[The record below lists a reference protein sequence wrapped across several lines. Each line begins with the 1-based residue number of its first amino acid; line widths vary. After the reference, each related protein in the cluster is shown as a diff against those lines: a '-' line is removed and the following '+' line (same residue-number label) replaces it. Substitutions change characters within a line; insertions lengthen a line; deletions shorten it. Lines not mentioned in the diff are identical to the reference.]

1 MKKRIASIALSLAMC
16 LTLLPTAAYAEDV
29 SEGGAFDSQSSTGNG
44 AATVTGSNEAVDT
57 TKNTVVY
64 TGENETTTVVCKVS
78 NSDELKNA
86 LNNNDNSITEID
98 ITADFTYNGSIATGD
113 KKIVVNKGVTLTI
126 GGYTTEI
133 TGTFEN
139 NGMITITSR
148 SKCIWKAQTT
158 GSGKIVADNQKW
170 GEYQTYV
177 DYGCV
182 PDAMLEGSNCR
193 INIVK
198 DVSIQPTVSLPSDMK
213 VGDTIT
219 PTFTNIVNGVDLENA
234 FKFKWENNGN
244 TVYNGAVSPTLT
256 KKGTL
261 KLTVSV
267 KKPYVMRSSSGSYG
281 ISDVSGTVKEVLLD
295 TVFVNAN
302 SGNNNNNIGNTKA
315 APMKTIGKAIDKVND
330 GGTIILLSDY
340 TSTAL
345 SFDKNVTIKSDDGGK
360 YTVQV
365 TREVAVKDDMT
376 VTFDSVNVKDFNF
389 TKYYSSSVGSGNVE
403 FKNCTGSGIQIA
415 DNVISN
421 VTLEDSQLGGR
432 FGAQGILTLKNAT
445 INGSFSTKDFVAKGK
460 NIYVPEDNRSKVSR
474 IDRTATIANAVEIQL
489 SAPDATTPYQERK
502 LIETTADAN
511 NFTVSSPYQL
521 KKQTEYNGTYIYA
534 FIPVTSVTLAPETLS
549 IEEGKTAG
557 LTATI
562 SPANASDQQFS
573 WDVEDTEI
581 ASVYG
586 YTSETKTVTA
596 LKKGQTQITVTV
608 DGQTASCTVTVTPRT
623 ISVESITLNKTQLS
637 LVKGATETLA
647 ATVLPTTAT
656 DKAVTWK
663 SSDTAVA
670 TVKDGI
676 VTAVAAGNATIT
688 AKAGEKTATCVVT
701 VTNPSNSGS
710 SSGGGGGSSTPR
722 YAVTVPDKTENGSL
736 SVTPKNAKRG
746 SNVTITATPD
756 KGCEVD
762 EIVAKDANG
771 NKLTLKDNGDGTYTF
786 TMPASKVT
794 VTAAFAE
801 KKAEPIVPEKLFA
814 DVSAE
819 EYYYEAVKWA
829 SENGVT
835 GGIGENLF
843 GAKLPCTRAQIV
855 TFLWRAA
862 GSPEPKGMSGF
873 VDVSADAYYA
883 KAVAWAV
890 EQGIVSGTS
899 ATTFSPDAV
908 CTRAQSVAFLYRA
921 FGTRTD
927 KAAGFSDVSA
937 DAYYADAVA
946 WAVENGV
953 ASGIGGGLFAPDQD
967 CARGQIVA
975 FLYRAY
981 QNK

>member
-1 MKKRIASIALSLAMC
+1 MKAALA
-16 LTLLPTAAYAEDV
+16 
-29 SEGGAFDSQSSTGNG
+29 
-44 AATVTGSNEAVDT
+44 
-57 TKNTVVY
+57 
-64 TGENETTTVVCKVS
+64 
-78 NSDELKNA
+78 
-86 LNNNDNSITEID
+86 NNDVNIIYITD
-98 ITADFTYNGSIATGD
+98 SFKYTDSIATGE
-113 KKIVVNKGVTLTI
+113 KTLVVNEGVTLETTASQISGTI
-126 GGYTTEI
+126 VNNGTIKI
-133 TGTFEN
+133 TGS
-139 NGMITITSR
+139 GQ
-148 SKCIWKAQTT
+148 CIWTAQTT
-158 GSGKIVADNQKW
+158 GTGKIVADNQKW
-170 GEYQTYV
+170 EEYQTYV

-182 PDAMLEGSNCR
+182 PEENLTNCR

-219 PTFTNIVNGVDLENA
+219 PTVTNLIDGVDISKV
-234 FKFKWENNGN
+234 FTYKWTDGN
-244 TVYNGAVSPTLT
+244 SSQIYDGAAKPTLT
-256 KKGTL
+256 KAGTL
-261 KLTVSV
+261 KLTLAA
-267 KKPYVMRSSSGSYG
+267 KKPYIMRSASGSYG
-281 ISDVSGTVKEVLLD
+281 SIDATGTVQKLTLH
-295 TVFVNAN
+295 TVYVDAFKGSN
-302 SGNNNNNIGNTKA
+302 SNIGNATT
-315 APMKTIGKAIDKVND
+315 APLKTISKAVDEVAD
-330 GGTIILLSDY
+330 GGTIILLSDA
-340 TSTAL
+340 TSSVL
-345 SFDKNVTIKSDDGGK
+345 SFDKNVMITSVEGET
-360 YTVQV
+360 YTVNATYTYIKDNV
-365 TREVAVKDDMT
+365 TA
-376 VTFDSVNVKDFNF
+376 TFESVDAQNLTFYKWDN
-389 TKYYSSSVGSGNVE
+389 TSHGSGNVV
-403 FKNCTGSGIQIA
+403 FKNCTGSGIEIA

-421 VTLEDSQLGGR
+421 VTLENSQLGGR
-432 FGAQGILTLKNAT
+432 FGAQGTLTLKNAT
-445 INGSFSTKDFVAKGK
+445 INGSFSTKDFVAKGE
-460 NIYVPEDNRSKVSR
+460 NIYVPEDNHSKVSR
-474 IDRTATIANAVEIQL
+474 IEGTATIEKAVEIQL

-502 LIETTADAN
+502 LIETTADAS

-562 SPANASDQQFS
+562 SPANATTQQHS
-573 WDVEDTEI
+573 WASENGKI
-581 ASVYG
+581 AKAYG
-586 YTSETKTVTA
+586 ETLNTAKVTA
-596 LKKGQTQITVTV
+596 IGVGKTTITYTI
-608 DGQTASCTVTVTPRT
+608 GGKEASCEVTVTPRT
-623 ISVESITLNKTQLS
+623 ISVESITLNKPQLS
-637 LVKGATETLA
+637 LVKGATETLT

-656 DKAVTWK
+656 DKTVIWE

-688 AKAGEKTATCVVT
+688 AKAGEKTATCAVT

-710 SSGGGGGSSTPR
+710 SSGGGGSSTPR

-736 SVTPKNAKRG
+736 SVSSKNAKKG
-746 SNVTITATPD
+746 SDVTVTATPD
-756 KGCEVD
+756 KGYEVD
-762 EIVAKDANG
+762 DIVAKDAKG

-814 DVSAE
+814 DVSADD
-819 EYYYEAVKWA
+819 YYYEAVKWA

-843 GAKLPCTRAQIV
+843 GANLPCTRAQIV

-890 EQGIVSGTS
+890 EEGIVSGTS

-921 FGTRTD
+921 FGEKVN

>member
-1 MKKRIASIALSLAMC
+1 MLRMY
-16 LTLLPTAAYAEDV
+16 PR
-29 SEGGAFDSQSSTGNG
+29 GGAFDSQSSTGNG
-44 AATVTGSNEAVDT
+44 AA
-57 TKNTVVY
+57 VY
-64 TGENETTTVVCKVS
+64 TSEDTVDDTSADKV
-78 NSDELKNA
+78 NVRTKDELKAA
-86 LNNNDNSITEID
+86 LANNDVNIIYITD
-98 ITADFTYNGSIATGD
+98 SFKYTDSIATGE
-113 KKIVVNKGVTLTI
+113 KTLVVNEGVTLETTASQISGTI
-126 GGYTTEI
+126 VNNGTIKI
-133 TGTFEN
+133 TGS
-139 NGMITITSR
+139 GQ
-148 SKCIWKAQTT
+148 CIWTAQTT
-158 GSGKIVADNQKW
+158 GTGKIVADNQKW

-295 TVFVNAN
+295 TVYVNAN
-302 SGNNNNNIGNTKA
+302 SGNNNNIGNTKA

-389 TKYYSSSVGSGNVE
+389 TKYYSSSVGSGNVV

-415 DNVISN
+415 DNVIKD
-421 VTLEDSQLGGR
+421 VTLENSQLGGR
-432 FGAQGILTLKNAT
+432 FGAQGTLTLKNAT
-445 INGSFSTKDFVAKGK
+445 INGSFSTVNFVAEGK
-460 NIYVPEDNRSKVSR
+460 NTYVTENNRTRTSKISG
-474 IDRTATIANAVEIQL
+474 TANIASPVEIQL

-502 LIETTADAN
+502 LIETTADAS

-562 SPANASDQQFS
+562 SPANATTQQHS
-573 WDVEDTEI
+573 WASENGKI
-581 ASVYG
+581 AKAYG
-586 YTSETKTVTA
+586 ETLNTAKVTA
-596 LKKGQTQITVTV
+596 IGVGKTTITYTI
-608 DGQTASCTVTVTPRT
+608 GGKEASCEVTVTPRT
-623 ISVESITLNKTQLS
+623 ISVESITLNKPQLS
-637 LVKGATETLA
+637 LVKGATETLT

-656 DKAVTWK
+656 DKTVIWE

-688 AKAGEKTATCVVT
+688 AKAGEKTATCAVT

-710 SSGGGGGSSTPR
+710 SSGGGGSSTPR

-736 SVTPKNAKRG
+736 SVTPKNAKKG
-746 SNVTITATPD
+746 SDVTVTATPD
-756 KGCEVD
+756 KGYEVD
-762 EIVAKDANG
+762 DIVAKDAKG

-801 KKAEPIVPEKLFA
+801 KKAEPIAPEKLFA

-843 GAKLPCTRAQIV
+843 GANLPCTRAQIV

-890 EQGIVSGTS
+890 EEGIVSGTS

-921 FGTRTD
+921 FGEKVN

-946 WAVENGV
+946 WAVKNGV

>member
-1 MKKRIASIALSLAMC
+1 MYPR
-16 LTLLPTAAYAEDV
+16 
-29 SEGGAFDSQSSTGNG
+29 GGAFDSQPSTVGG
-44 AATVTGSNEAVDT
+44 AATVAGSNEAVDT

-64 TGENETTTVVCKVS
+64 TGENETTTVKREVRDG
-78 NSDELKNA
+78 NELDNA
-86 LNNNDNSITEID
+86 LQDNSITEID
-98 ITADFTYNGSIATGD
+98 IIADFTYNGSIATGD
-113 KKIVVNKGVTLTI
+113 KKIVVNEGVTLTI
-126 GGYTTEI
+126 GGSKTKI
-133 TGTFEN
+133 TGKFEN
-139 NGMITITSR
+139 NGTITITS
-148 SKCIWKAQTT
+148 SYECIWTAQTT
-158 GSGKIVADNQKW
+158 GTGKIVADNQKW

-182 PDAMLEGSNCR
+182 PEENLTNCR

-219 PTFTNIVNGVDLENA
+219 PTVTNLIEGVEISKV
-234 FKFKWENNGN
+234 FRYKWKDGN
-244 TVYNGAVSPTLT
+244 SSQIYDGAAQPTLT
-256 KKGTL
+256 KAGTL
-261 KLTVSV
+261 KLTLAA
-267 KKPYVMRSSSGSYG
+267 KKPYIMRSASGSYG
-281 ISDVSGTVKEVLLD
+281 SIDATGTVQKLTLDKVYVD
-295 TVFVNAN
+295 TVNGSN
-302 SGNNNNNIGNTKA
+302 SNIGNATI
-315 APMKTIGKAIDKVND
+315 APLKTISKAVDEVED
-330 GGTIILLSDY
+330 GGTIILLSDA
-340 TSTAL
+340 TSSVL
-345 SFDKNVTIKSDDGGK
+345 SFDKNVTITSVEGET
-360 YTVQV
+360 YTVNATYTYIKDNV
-365 TREVAVKDDMT
+365 TA
-376 VTFDSVNVKDFNF
+376 TFESVDAQNLTFYKWDN
-389 TKYYSSSVGSGNVE
+389 TSHGSGNVV
-403 FKNCTGSGIQIA
+403 FKNCTGSGIEIA

-421 VTLEDSQLGGR
+421 VTLENSQLGGR
-432 FGAQGILTLKNAT
+432 FGAQGTLTLKNAT
-445 INGSFSTKDFVAKGK
+445 INGSFSTVNFVAEGK
-460 NIYVPEDNRSKVSR
+460 NTYVTENNRTRTSKISG
-474 IDRTATIANAVEIQL
+474 TANIASPVEIQL

-502 LIETTADAN
+502 LIETTADAS

-549 IEEGKTAG
+549 IEEGKTAE

-573 WDVEDTEI
+573 WDVKDTEI

-596 LKKGQTQITVTV
+596 LKEGQTQITVTV

-623 ISVESITLNKTQLS
+623 ISVESITLNKPQLS
-637 LVKGATETLA
+637 LVKGATETLT

-656 DKAVTWK
+656 DKAVTWE

-670 TVKDGI
+670 TVENGV

-688 AKAGEKTATCVVT
+688 AKAGEKTATCAVT

-710 SSGGGGGSSTPR
+710 SSGGGGSSTPR

-736 SVTPKNAKRG
+736 SVSSKNAKRG
-746 SNVTITATPD
+746 SDVTITATPD
-756 KGCEVD
+756 KGYEVD
-762 EIVAKDANG
+762 DIVAKDAKG

-843 GAKLPCTRAQIV
+843 GANLPCTRAQIV

>member
-29 SEGGAFDSQSSTGNG
+29 SEGGAFDSQPSTVGG
-44 AATVTGSNEAVDT
+44 AATVAGSNEAVDT

-64 TGENETTTVVCKVS
+64 TGENETTTVKREVRDG
-78 NSDELKNA
+78 NELDNA
-86 LNNNDNSITEID
+86 LQDNSITEID
-98 ITADFTYNGSIATGD
+98 IIADFTYNGSIATGD
-113 KKIVVNKGVTLTI
+113 KKIVVNEGVTLTI
-126 GGYTTEI
+126 GGSKTKI
-133 TGTFEN
+133 TGKFEN
-139 NGMITITSR
+139 NGTITITS
-148 SKCIWKAQTT
+148 SYECIWTAQTT
-158 GSGKIVADNQKW
+158 GTGKIVADNQKW

-182 PDAMLEGSNCR
+182 PEENLENCQ

-198 DVSIQPTVSLPSDMK
+198 DINEKPTVSLPETMT

-219 PTFTNIVNGVDLENA
+219 PTVTNLIDGVDISKV
-234 FKFKWENNGN
+234 FTYKWTDGN
-244 TVYNGAVSPTLT
+244 SSQIYDGAAKPTLT
-256 KKGTL
+256 KAGTL
-261 KLTVSV
+261 KLTLAA
-267 KKPYVMRSSSGSYG
+267 KKPYIMRSASGSYDS
-281 ISDVSGTVKEVLLD
+281 IDATGTVQKLTLH
-295 TVFVNAN
+295 TVYVDAFKGSN
-302 SGNNNNNIGNTKA
+302 SNIGNATT
-315 APMKTIGKAIDKVND
+315 APLKTISKAVDEVAD
-330 GGTIILLSDY
+330 GGTIILLSDA
-340 TSTAL
+340 TSSVL
-345 SFDKNVTIKSDDGGK
+345 SFDKNVTITSVKGET
-360 YTVQV
+360 YTVNATYTYIKDNV
-365 TREVAVKDDMT
+365 TA
-376 VTFDSVNVKDFNF
+376 TFESVDAQNLTFYKWDN
-389 TKYYSSSVGSGNVE
+389 TSHGSGNVV
-403 FKNCTGSGIQIA
+403 FKNCTGSGIEIA

-421 VTLEDSQLGGR
+421 VTLENSQLGGR
-432 FGAQGILTLKNAT
+432 FGAQGTLTLKNAT
-445 INGSFSTKDFVAKGK
+445 INGSFSTKDFVAKGE

-474 IDRTATIANAVEIQL
+474 IEGTATIEKAVEIQL

-502 LIETTADAN
+502 LIETTADAS

-562 SPANASDQQFS
+562 SPANATTQQHS
-573 WDVEDTEI
+573 WASENGKI
-581 ASVYG
+581 AKAYG
-586 YTSETKTVTA
+586 ETLNTAKVTA
-596 LKKGQTQITVTV
+596 IGVGKTTITYTI
-608 DGQTASCTVTVTPRT
+608 GGKEASCEVTVTPRT
-623 ISVESITLNKTQLS
+623 ISVESITLNKPQLS
-637 LVKGATETLA
+637 LVKGATETLT

-656 DKAVTWK
+656 DKTVIWE
-663 SSDTAVA
+663 SGDTAVA

-688 AKAGEKTATCVVT
+688 AKAGEKTATCAVT

-710 SSGGGGGSSTPR
+710 SSGGGGSSTPR

-736 SVTPKNAKRG
+736 SVSSKNAKKG
-746 SNVTITATPD
+746 SDVTVTATPD
-756 KGCEVD
+756 KGYEVD
-762 EIVAKDANG
+762 DIVAKDAKG

-814 DVSAE
+814 DVSADD
-819 EYYYEAVKWA
+819 YYYEAVKWA

-843 GAKLPCTRAQIV
+843 GANLPCTRAQIV

-890 EQGIVSGTS
+890 EEGIVSGTS
-899 ATTFSPDAV
+899 ATTFNPDAV

-921 FGTRTD
+921 FGEKVN

>member
-1 MKKRIASIALSLAMC
+1 MYPR
-16 LTLLPTAAYAEDV
+16 
-29 SEGGAFDSQSSTGNG
+29 GGAFDSQPSTVGG
-44 AATVTGSNEAVDT
+44 AATVAGSNEAVDT

-64 TGENETTTVVCKVS
+64 TGENETTTVVRKVS
-78 NSDELKNA
+78 DSDELKNA
-86 LNNNDNSITEID
+86 LNDNDNSITEID
-98 ITADFTYNGSIATGD
+98 ITADFTYNDSIATGD
-113 KKIVVNKGVTLTI
+113 KKIVVNEGVTLTI
-126 GGYTTEI
+126 SGSITEI
-133 TGTFEN
+133 TGTIVN
-139 NGMITITSR
+139 NGTIKITGR
-148 SKCIWKAQTT
+148 GQFIWKAKTE
-158 GSGKIVADNQKW
+158 GSGQIKAENKIWTDY
-170 GEYQTYV
+170 ETYV

-198 DVSIQPTVSLPSDMK
+198 TVSIQPTVTLPETMT

-219 PTFTNIVNGVDLENA
+219 PTVTNLIDGVDISKV
-234 FKFKWENNGN
+234 FQYKWKDGNGSQI
-244 TVYNGAVSPTLT
+244 YNGAAKPTLT
-256 KKGTL
+256 EAGTL
-261 KLTVSV
+261 KLNLAA
-267 KKPYVMRSSSGSYG
+267 KKPYIMLSATGSYG
-281 ISDVSGTVKEVLLD
+281 SIDAEGTVQKLTLH
-295 TVFVNAN
+295 TVYVDMVNGSN
-302 SGNNNNNIGNTKA
+302 SNIGNTKT
-315 APMKTIGKAIDKVND
+315 APLKTISKAVGEVEN
-330 GGTIILLSDY
+330 GGTIILLSDA
-340 TSTAL
+340 TSSVL
-345 SFDKNVTIKSDDGGK
+345 SFDKNVTIKSAEGQK
-360 YTVQV
+360 YKVQATNTYIKDNV
-365 TREVAVKDDMT
+365 TA
-376 VTFDSVNVKDFNF
+376 TFESVDAQNLIFWKWDN
-389 TKYYSSSVGSGNVE
+389 GSGNVE
-403 FKNCTGSGIQIA
+403 FKNCIGSGIEIA
-415 DNVISN
+415 DNVIKD

-432 FGAQGILTLKNAT
+432 FGAQGTLTLKDAT
-445 INGSFSTKDFVAKGK
+445 INGSFSTVNFVAKGK

-474 IDRTATIANAVEIQL
+474 IDETATIASPVKIQL

-511 NFTVSSPYQL
+511 NFTVSEPYQL

-534 FIPVTSVTLAPETLS
+534 FIPVTSVTLTSETLS
-549 IEEGKTAG
+549 IEEGKTAE

-562 SPANASDQQFS
+562 LPKNASNQIPK
-573 WDVEDTEI
+573 WDVIGDVSGI
-581 ASVYG
+581 VYVYG
-586 YTSETKTVTA
+586 TTSNTTRTVKA
-596 LKKGQTQITVTV
+596 LKVGTTTITATV
-608 DGQTASCTVTVTPRT
+608 AGQTASCTVTVTPRT
-623 ISVESITLNKTQLS
+623 ISVESIKLNKTELS
-637 LVKGATETLA
+637 LVKGATETLT

-656 DKAVTWK
+656 DKAVTWE

-670 TVKDGI
+670 TVENGV

-688 AKAGEKTATCVVT
+688 AKAGEKTATCAVT

-710 SSGGGGGSSTPR
+710 SSGGGGSSTPR

-736 SVTPKNAKRG
+736 SVTPKNAKKG
-746 SNVTITATPD
+746 SDVTITATPD
-756 KGCEVD
+756 KGYEVD
-762 EIVAKDANG
+762 DIVAKDAKG

-794 VTAAFAE
+794 VTATFAE
-801 KKAEPIVPEKLFA
+801 KKADEPVAPEKLFA
-814 DVSAE
+814 DVSVDD
-819 EYYYEAVKWA
+819 YYYEAVKWA

-899 ATTFSPDAV
+899 ATTFNPDAV

-921 FGTRTD
+921 FGEKVN

>member
-1 MKKRIASIALSLAMC
+1 MYPR
-16 LTLLPTAAYAEDV
+16 
-29 SEGGAFDSQSSTGNG
+29 GGAFDSQPSTGNG
-44 AATVTGSNEAVDT
+44 AA
-57 TKNTVVY
+57 VY
-64 TGENETTTVVCKVS
+64 TNEDTVDDTSADKVNVS
-78 NSDELKNA
+78 TKDELEAA
-86 LNNNDNSITEID
+86 LANNDVNIIYITD
-98 ITADFTYNGSIATGD
+98 SFKYTDSVDTGD

-139 NGMITITSR
+139 NGTITITSGN
-148 SKCIWKAQTT
+148 KCIWKAQTT
-158 GSGKIVADNQKW
+158 GSGKIVADNQKF

-295 TVFVNAN
+295 TVYVNAN
-302 SGNNNNNIGNTKA
+302 SGNNNNIGNTKA

-389 TKYYSSSVGSGNVE
+389 TKYYSSSVGSGNVV
-403 FKNCTGSGIQIA
+403 FKNCTGSGIEIA

-421 VTLEDSQLGGR
+421 VTLENSQLGGR
-432 FGAQGILTLKNAT
+432 FGAQGTLTLKNAT
-445 INGSFSTKDFVAKGK
+445 INGSFSTKDFVAKGE

-474 IDRTATIANAVEIQL
+474 IEGTATIEKAVEIQL

-502 LIETTADAN
+502 LIETTADAS

-573 WDVEDTEI
+573 WNVKDTEI

-596 LKKGQTQITVTV
+596 LKEGQTQITVTV
-608 DGQTASCTVTVTPRT
+608 DGQTASCTVTVTPRA

-637 LVKGATETLA
+637 LVKGATETLT

-656 DKAVTWK
+656 DKAVTWE

-670 TVKDGI
+670 TVENGV

-688 AKAGEKTATCVVT
+688 AKAGEKTATCAVT

-710 SSGGGGGSSTPR
+710 SSGGGGGSTPR

-736 SVTPKNAKRG
+736 SVTPKNAKKG
-746 SNVTITATPD
+746 SDVTVTATPD
-756 KGCEVD
+756 KGYEVD
-762 EIVAKDANG
+762 DIVAKDAKG

-814 DVSAE
+814 DVSADD
-819 EYYYEAVKWA
+819 YYYEAVKWA

-843 GAKLPCTRAQIV
+843 GANLPCTRAQIV

-921 FGTRTD
+921 FGEKVN

>member
-1 MKKRIASIALSLAMC
+1 MYPR
-16 LTLLPTAAYAEDV
+16 
-29 SEGGAFDSQSSTGNG
+29 GGAFDSQPSTGNG
-44 AATVTGSNEAVDT
+44 AA
-57 TKNTVVY
+57 VY
-64 TGENETTTVVCKVS
+64 TSEDTVDDTSADNVNVS
-78 NSDELKNA
+78 TKDELKAA
-86 LNNNDNSITEID
+86 LANNDVNIIYITDSFKYTDSID
-98 ITADFTYNGSIATGD
+98 TGE
-113 KKIVVNKGVTLTI
+113 KTLVVNEDVTLTI
-126 GGYTTEI
+126 GGYKTKI
-133 TGTFEN
+133 TGKFEN
-139 NGMITITSR
+139 NGTITITS
-148 SKCIWKAQTT
+148 SYECIWKAQTT
-158 GSGKIVADNQKW
+158 GEGKIVAENQKW

-182 PDAMLEGSNCR
+182 PEKKLINCR
-193 INIVK
+193 INIVEDIDK
-198 DVSIQPTVSLPSDMK
+198 EPTVILPETMT

-219 PTFTNIVNGVDLENA
+219 PTVTNLIDGVDISKV
-234 FKFKWENNGN
+234 FTYKWTDGN
-244 TVYNGAVSPTLT
+244 SSQIYDGAAKPTLT
-256 KKGTL
+256 KAGTL
-261 KLTVSV
+261 KLTLAA
-267 KKPYVMRSSSGSYG
+267 KKPYIMRSASGSYG
-281 ISDVSGTVKEVLLD
+281 SIDATGTVQKLTLD
-295 TVFVNAN
+295 TVYVDTVNGSN
-302 SGNNNNNIGNTKA
+302 SNIGNATI
-315 APMKTIGKAIDKVND
+315 APLKTISKAVDEVED
-330 GGTIILLSDY
+330 GGTIILLSDA
-340 TSTAL
+340 TSSVL
-345 SFDKNVTIKSDDGGK
+345 SFDKNVTITSVEGET
-360 YTVQV
+360 YTVNATYTYIKDNV
-365 TREVAVKDDMT
+365 TA
-376 VTFDSVNVKDFNF
+376 TFESVDAQNLTFYKWDN
-389 TKYYSSSVGSGNVE
+389 TSHGSGNVV
-403 FKNCTGSGIQIA
+403 FKNCTGSGIEIA

-421 VTLEDSQLGGR
+421 VTLENSQLGGR
-432 FGAQGILTLKNAT
+432 FGAQGTLTLKNAT
-445 INGSFSTKDFVAKGK
+445 INGSFSTKDFVAKGE

-474 IDRTATIANAVEIQL
+474 IEGTATIEKAVEIQL

-502 LIETTADAN
+502 LIETTADAS
-511 NFTVSSPYQL
+511 NFMVSSPYQL

-534 FIPVTSVTLAPETLS
+534 FIPVTSVTLTSETLS
-549 IEEGKTAG
+549 IEEGKTAE

-562 SPANASDQQFS
+562 LPKNASNQIPK
-573 WDVEDTEI
+573 WDVIGDVSGI
-581 ASVYG
+581 VYVYG
-586 YTSETKTVTA
+586 TTSNTTRTVKA
-596 LKKGQTQITVTV
+596 LKVGTTTITATV
-608 DGQTASCTVTVTPRT
+608 AGQTASCTVTVTPRT
-623 ISVESITLNKTQLS
+623 ISVESIKLNKTELS
-637 LVKGATETLA
+637 LVKGATETLT

-656 DKAVTWK
+656 DKTVTWE

-670 TVKDGI
+670 TVENGV

-688 AKAGEKTATCVVT
+688 AKAGDKTATCAVT

-710 SSGGGGGSSTPR
+710 SSGGSGGGSTPR

-736 SVTPKNAKRG
+736 SVTPKNAKKG
-746 SNVTITATPD
+746 SDVTITATPD
-756 KGCEVD
+756 EGYEVGD
-762 EIVAKDANG
+762 IVAKDAKG

-794 VTAAFAE
+794 VTVAFAE

-843 GAKLPCTRAQIV
+843 GANLPCTRAQIV

-921 FGTRTD
+921 FGEKVN

>member
-1 MKKRIASIALSLAMC
+1 MLRMY
-16 LTLLPTAAYAEDV
+16 PR
-29 SEGGAFDSQSSTGNG
+29 GGAFDSQPSTVGG
-44 AATVTGSNEAVDT
+44 AA
-57 TKNTVVY
+57 VY
-64 TGENETTTVVCKVS
+64 TNEDTVDDTSADKV
-78 NSDELKNA
+78 NVRTKDELKAA
-86 LNNNDNSITEID
+86 LANNDVNIIYITD
-98 ITADFTYNGSIATGD
+98 SFKYTDSIATGE
-113 KKIVVNKGVTLTI
+113 KTLVVNEGVTLETTASQISGTI
-126 GGYTTEI
+126 VNNGTIKI
-133 TGTFEN
+133 TGS
-139 NGMITITSR
+139 GQ
-148 SKCIWKAQTT
+148 CIWTAQTT
-158 GSGKIVADNQKW
+158 GTGKIVADNQKW

-219 PTFTNIVNGVDLENA
+219 PTVTNLIDGVDISKV
-234 FKFKWENNGN
+234 FQYKWKDGN
-244 TVYNGAVSPTLT
+244 SNQIYDGAAKPTLT
-256 KKGTL
+256 KAGTL
-261 KLTVSV
+261 KLNLAA
-267 KKPYVMRSSSGSYG
+267 KKPYIMRSASGSYG
-281 ISDVSGTVKEVLLD
+281 SIDAIGTVQKLTLHTVYVD
-295 TVFVNAN
+295 TVNGSN
-302 SGNNNNNIGNTKA
+302 SNIGNTTT
-315 APMKTIGKAIDKVND
+315 APLKTISKAVDEVAD
-330 GGTIILLSDY
+330 GGTIILLSDA
-340 TSTAL
+340 TSSVL
-345 SFDKNVTIKSDDGGK
+345 SFDKNVTITSVEGET
-360 YTVQV
+360 YTVNATYTYIKDNV
-365 TREVAVKDDMT
+365 TA
-376 VTFDSVNVKDFNF
+376 TFESVDAQNLTFYKWDN
-389 TKYYSSSVGSGNVE
+389 TSHGSGNVV

-415 DNVISN
+415 DNVIKD
-421 VTLEDSQLGGR
+421 VTLENSQLGGR
-432 FGAQGILTLKNAT
+432 FGAQGTLTLKNAT
-445 INGSFSTKDFVAKGK
+445 INGSFSTVNFVAEGK
-460 NIYVPEDNRSKVSR
+460 NTYVTENNRTRTSKISG
-474 IDRTATIANAVEIQL
+474 TANIASPVEIQL

-502 LIETTADAN
+502 LIETTADAS

-549 IEEGKTAG
+549 IEEGKTAE

-573 WDVEDTEI
+573 WDVKDTEI

-596 LKKGQTQITVTV
+596 LKEGQTQITVTV

-623 ISVESITLNKTQLS
+623 ISVESITLNKPQLS
-637 LVKGATETLA
+637 LVKGATETLT

-656 DKAVTWK
+656 DKTVIWE

-688 AKAGEKTATCVVT
+688 AKAGEKTATCAVT

-710 SSGGGGGSSTPR
+710 SSGGGGSSTPR

-736 SVTPKNAKRG
+736 SVTPKNAKKG
-746 SNVTITATPD
+746 SDVTVTATPD
-756 KGCEVD
+756 KGYEVD
-762 EIVAKDANG
+762 DIVAKDAKG

-843 GAKLPCTRAQIV
+843 GANLPCTRAQIV

-890 EQGIVSGTS
+890 EEGIVSGTS

-921 FGTRTD
+921 FGEKVN

>member
-29 SEGGAFDSQSSTGNG
+29 SEGGAFDSQPSTVNG
-44 AATVTGSNEAVDT
+44 AA
-57 TKNTVVY
+57 VY
-64 TGENETTTVVCKVS
+64 TNEDTVDDTSADKVNVS
-78 NSDELKNA
+78 TKDELEAA
-86 LNNNDNSITEID
+86 LANNDVNIIYITD
-98 ITADFTYNGSIATGD
+98 SFKYTDSVDKGD

-139 NGMITITSR
+139 NGTITITSGN
-148 SKCIWKAQTT
+148 KCIWKAQTT
-158 GSGKIVADNQKW
+158 GSGKIVADNQKF

-213 VGDTIT
+213 VGYTIT
-219 PTFTNIVNGVDLENA
+219 PTVTNLIDGVEISKV
-234 FKFKWENNGN
+234 FQYKWKDGN
-244 TVYNGAVSPTLT
+244 SNQIYDGAAKPTLT
-256 KKGTL
+256 KAGTL
-261 KLTVSV
+261 KLNLAA
-267 KKPYVMRSSSGSYG
+267 KKPYIMRSASGSYG
-281 ISDVSGTVKEVLLD
+281 SIDATGTVQKLTLH
-295 TVFVNAN
+295 TVYVDAFKGSN
-302 SGNNNNNIGNTKA
+302 SNIGNATT
-315 APMKTIGKAIDKVND
+315 APLKTISKAVDEVAD
-330 GGTIILLSDY
+330 GGTIILLSDA
-340 TSTAL
+340 TSSVL
-345 SFDKNVTIKSDDGGK
+345 SFDKNVTITSVEGET
-360 YTVQV
+360 YTVNATYTYIKDNV
-365 TREVAVKDDMT
+365 TA
-376 VTFDSVNVKDFNF
+376 TFESVDAQNLTFYKWDN
-389 TKYYSSSVGSGNVE
+389 TSHGSGNVV
-403 FKNCTGSGIQIA
+403 FKNCTGSGIEIA

-421 VTLEDSQLGGR
+421 VTLENSQLGGR
-432 FGAQGILTLKNAT
+432 FGAQGTLTLKNAT
-445 INGSFSTKDFVAKGK
+445 INGSFSTKDFVAKGE

-474 IDRTATIANAVEIQL
+474 IEGTATIEKAVEIQL

-502 LIETTADAN
+502 LIETTADAS

-562 SPANASDQQFS
+562 SPANATTQQHS
-573 WDVEDTEI
+573 WASENGKI
-581 ASVYG
+581 AKAYG
-586 YTSETKTVTA
+586 ETLNTAKVTA
-596 LKKGQTQITVTV
+596 IGVGKTTITYTI
-608 DGQTASCTVTVTPRT
+608 GGKEASCEVTVTPRT
-623 ISVESITLNKTQLS
+623 ISVESITLNKPQLS
-637 LVKGATETLA
+637 LVKGATETLT

-656 DKAVTWK
+656 DKTVIWE
-663 SSDTAVA
+663 SGDTAVA

-688 AKAGEKTATCVVT
+688 AKAGEKTATCAVT

-710 SSGGGGGSSTPR
+710 SSGGGGSSTPR

-736 SVTPKNAKRG
+736 SVSSKNAKKG
-746 SNVTITATPD
+746 SDVTVTATPD
-756 KGCEVD
+756 KGYEVD
-762 EIVAKDANG
+762 DIVAKDAKG

-814 DVSAE
+814 DVSADD
-819 EYYYEAVKWA
+819 YYYEAVKWA

-843 GAKLPCTRAQIV
+843 GANLPCTRAQIV

-890 EQGIVSGTS
+890 EEGIVSGTS
-899 ATTFSPDAV
+899 ATTFNPDAV

-921 FGTRTD
+921 FGEKVN

>member
-1 MKKRIASIALSLAMC
+1 MLRMY
-16 LTLLPTAAYAEDV
+16 PR
-29 SEGGAFDSQSSTGNG
+29 GGAFDSQSSTVNG
-44 AATVTGSNEAVDT
+44 AA
-57 TKNTVVY
+57 VY
-64 TGENETTTVVCKVS
+64 TSEDTVDDTSADKV
-78 NSDELKNA
+78 NVRTKDELKAA
-86 LNNNDNSITEID
+86 LANNDVNIIYITD
-98 ITADFTYNGSIATGD
+98 SFKYTDSIATGE
-113 KKIVVNKGVTLTI
+113 KTLVVNEGVTLETTASQISGTI
-126 GGYTTEI
+126 VNNGTIKI
-133 TGTFEN
+133 TGS
-139 NGMITITSR
+139 GQ
-148 SKCIWKAQTT
+148 CIWTAQTT
-158 GSGKIVADNQKW
+158 GTGKIVADNQKW

-295 TVFVNAN
+295 TVYVNAN
-302 SGNNNNNIGNTKA
+302 SGNNNNIGNTKA

-389 TKYYSSSVGSGNVE
+389 TKYYSSSVGSGNVV
-403 FKNCTGSGIQIA
+403 FKNCTGSGIEIA

-421 VTLEDSQLGGR
+421 VTLENSQLGGR
-432 FGAQGILTLKNAT
+432 FGAQGTLTLKNAT
-445 INGSFSTKDFVAKGK
+445 INGSFSTKDFVAKGE

-474 IDRTATIANAVEIQL
+474 IEGTATIEKAVEIQL

-502 LIETTADAN
+502 LIETTADAS

-549 IEEGKTAG
+549 IEEGKTAE

-562 SPANASDQQFS
+562 SPANATTQQHS
-573 WDVEDTEI
+573 WASENGKI
-581 ASVYG
+581 AKAYG
-586 YTSETKTVTA
+586 KTLNTAKVTA
-596 LKKGQTQITVTV
+596 IGVGKTTITYTI
-608 DGQTASCTVTVTPRT
+608 GGKEASCEVTVTPRT
-623 ISVESITLNKTQLS
+623 ISVESITLNKPQLS
-637 LVKGATETLA
+637 LVKGATETLT

-656 DKAVTWK
+656 DKTVIWE

-688 AKAGEKTATCVVT
+688 AKAGEKTATCAVT

-710 SSGGGGGSSTPR
+710 SSGGGSSTPR

-736 SVTPKNAKRG
+736 SVSSKNAKKG
-746 SNVTITATPD
+746 SDVTITATPD
-756 KGCEVD
+756 KGYEVD
-762 EIVAKDANG
+762 DIVAKDAKG

-899 ATTFSPDAV
+899 ATTFNPDAV

-921 FGTRTD
+921 FGEKVN

>member
-1 MKKRIASIALSLAMC
+1 MYPR
-16 LTLLPTAAYAEDV
+16 
-29 SEGGAFDSQSSTGNG
+29 GGAFDSQSSTVNG
-44 AATVTGSNEAVDT
+44 AA
-57 TKNTVVY
+57 VY
-64 TGENETTTVVCKVS
+64 TSEDTVDDTSADKV
-78 NSDELKNA
+78 NVRTKDELKAA
-86 LNNNDNSITEID
+86 LANNDVNIIYITD
-98 ITADFTYNGSIATGD
+98 SFKYTDSIATGE
-113 KKIVVNKGVTLTI
+113 KTLVVNEGVTLETTASQISGTI
-126 GGYTTEI
+126 VNNGTIKI
-133 TGTFEN
+133 TGS
-139 NGMITITSR
+139 GQ
-148 SKCIWKAQTT
+148 CIWTAQTT
-158 GSGKIVADNQKW
+158 GTGKIVADNQKW

-295 TVFVNAN
+295 TVYVNAN
-302 SGNNNNNIGNTKA
+302 SGNNNNIGNTKA

-389 TKYYSSSVGSGNVE
+389 TKYYSSSVGSGNVV
-403 FKNCTGSGIQIA
+403 FKNCTGSGIEIA

-421 VTLEDSQLGGR
+421 VTLENSQLGGR
-432 FGAQGILTLKNAT
+432 FGAQGTLTLKNAT
-445 INGSFSTKDFVAKGK
+445 INGSFSTKDFVAKGE

-474 IDRTATIANAVEIQL
+474 IEGTATIEKAVEIQL

-502 LIETTADAN
+502 LIETTADAS

-549 IEEGKTAG
+549 IEEGKTAE

-562 SPANASDQQFS
+562 SPANATTQQHS
-573 WDVEDTEI
+573 WASENGKI
-581 ASVYG
+581 AKAYG
-586 YTSETKTVTA
+586 KTLNTAKVTA
-596 LKKGQTQITVTV
+596 IGVGKTTITYTI
-608 DGQTASCTVTVTPRT
+608 GGKEASCEVTVTPRT
-623 ISVESITLNKTQLS
+623 ISVESITLNKPQLS
-637 LVKGATETLA
+637 LVKGATETLT

-656 DKAVTWK
+656 DKTVIWE

-688 AKAGEKTATCVVT
+688 AKAGEKTATCAVT

-710 SSGGGGGSSTPR
+710 SSGGGSSTPR

-736 SVTPKNAKRG
+736 SVSSKNAKKG
-746 SNVTITATPD
+746 SDVTITATPD
-756 KGCEVD
+756 KGYEVD
-762 EIVAKDANG
+762 DIVAKDAKG

-921 FGTRTD
+921 FGEKVN

>member
-1 MKKRIASIALSLAMC
+1 MLRMY
-16 LTLLPTAAYAEDV
+16 PR
-29 SEGGAFDSQSSTGNG
+29 GGAFDSQSSTVNG
-44 AATVTGSNEAVDT
+44 AA
-57 TKNTVVY
+57 VY
-64 TGENETTTVVCKVS
+64 TSEDTVDDTSADKV
-78 NSDELKNA
+78 NVRTKDELKAA
-86 LNNNDNSITEID
+86 LANNDVNIIYITD
-98 ITADFTYNGSIATGD
+98 SFKYTDSIATGE
-113 KKIVVNKGVTLTI
+113 KTLVVNEGVTLETTASQISGTI
-126 GGYTTEI
+126 VNNGTIKI
-133 TGTFEN
+133 TGS
-139 NGMITITSR
+139 GQ
-148 SKCIWKAQTT
+148 CIWTAQTT
-158 GSGKIVADNQKW
+158 GTGKIVADNQKW

-295 TVFVNAN
+295 TVYVNAN
-302 SGNNNNNIGNTKA
+302 SGNNNNIGNTKA

-389 TKYYSSSVGSGNVE
+389 TKYYSSSVGSGNVV
-403 FKNCTGSGIQIA
+403 FKNCTGSGIEIA

-421 VTLEDSQLGGR
+421 VTLENSQLGGR
-432 FGAQGILTLKNAT
+432 FGAQGTLTLKNAT
-445 INGSFSTKDFVAKGK
+445 INGSFSTKDFVAKGE

-474 IDRTATIANAVEIQL
+474 IEGTATIEKAVEIQL

-502 LIETTADAN
+502 LIETTADAS

-573 WDVEDTEI
+573 WNVKDTEI

-596 LKKGQTQITVTV
+596 LKEGQTQITVTV
-608 DGQTASCTVTVTPRT
+608 DGQTASCTVTVTPRA

-637 LVKGATETLA
+637 LVKGATETLT

-656 DKAVTWK
+656 DKAVTWE

-670 TVKDGI
+670 TVENGV

-688 AKAGEKTATCVVT
+688 AKAGEKTATCAVT

-710 SSGGGGGSSTPR
+710 SSGGGGSSTPR

-746 SNVTITATPD
+746 SDVTVTATPD
-756 KGCEVD
+756 KGYEVD
-762 EIVAKDANG
+762 DIVAKDAKG

-801 KKAEPIVPEKLFA
+801 KKAEPIAPEKLFA

-899 ATTFSPDAV
+899 ATTFNPDAV

-921 FGTRTD
+921 FGEKVN

>member
-29 SEGGAFDSQSSTGNG
+29 SEGGAFDSQSSTVNG
-44 AATVTGSNEAVDT
+44 AA
-57 TKNTVVY
+57 VY
-64 TGENETTTVVCKVS
+64 TSEDTVDDTSADKV
-78 NSDELKNA
+78 NVRTKDELKAA
-86 LNNNDNSITEID
+86 LANNDVNIIYITD
-98 ITADFTYNGSIATGD
+98 SFKYTDSIATGE
-113 KKIVVNKGVTLTI
+113 KTLVVNEGVTLETTASQISGTI
-126 GGYTTEI
+126 VNNGTIKI
-133 TGTFEN
+133 TGS
-139 NGMITITSR
+139 GQ
-148 SKCIWKAQTT
+148 CIWTAQTT
-158 GSGKIVADNQKW
+158 GTGKIVADNQKW

-295 TVFVNAN
+295 TVYVNAN
-302 SGNNNNNIGNTKA
+302 SGNNNNIGNTKA

-389 TKYYSSSVGSGNVE
+389 TKYYSSSVGSGNVV
-403 FKNCTGSGIQIA
+403 FKNCTGSGIEIA

-421 VTLEDSQLGGR
+421 VTLENSQLGGR
-432 FGAQGILTLKNAT
+432 FGAQGTLTLKNAT
-445 INGSFSTKDFVAKGK
+445 INGSFSTKDFVAKGE

-474 IDRTATIANAVEIQL
+474 IEGTATIEKAVEIQL

-502 LIETTADAN
+502 LIETTADAS

-549 IEEGKTAG
+549 IEEGKTAE

-562 SPANASDQQFS
+562 SPANATTQQHS
-573 WDVEDTEI
+573 WASENGKI
-581 ASVYG
+581 AKAYG
-586 YTSETKTVTA
+586 KTLNTAKVTA
-596 LKKGQTQITVTV
+596 IGVGKTTITYTI
-608 DGQTASCTVTVTPRT
+608 GGKEASCEVTVTPRT
-623 ISVESITLNKTQLS
+623 ISVESITLNKPQLS
-637 LVKGATETLA
+637 LVKSATETLT

-656 DKAVTWK
+656 DKTVIWE

-688 AKAGEKTATCVVT
+688 AKAGEKTATCAVT

-710 SSGGGGGSSTPR
+710 SSGGGSSTPR

-736 SVTPKNAKRG
+736 SVSSKNAKKG
-746 SNVTITATPD
+746 SDVTITATPD
-756 KGCEVD
+756 KGYEVD
-762 EIVAKDANG
+762 DIVAKDAKG

-899 ATTFSPDAV
+899 ATTFNPDAV

-921 FGTRTD
+921 FGEKVN

>member
-1 MKKRIASIALSLAMC
+1 MYLR
-16 LTLLPTAAYAEDV
+16 
-29 SEGGAFDSQSSTGNG
+29 GGAFDSQPSTGNG
-44 AATVTGSNEAVDT
+44 AATVAGSNEAVDT

-64 TGENETTTVVCKVS
+64 TGENETTTVKREVRDG
-78 NSDELKNA
+78 NELDNA
-86 LNNNDNSITEID
+86 LQDNSITEID
-98 ITADFTYNGSIATGD
+98 IIADFTYNGSIATGD
-113 KKIVVNKGVTLTI
+113 KKIVVNEGVTLTI
-126 GGYTTEI
+126 GGSKTKI
-133 TGTFEN
+133 TGKFEN
-139 NGMITITSR
+139 NGTITITS
-148 SKCIWKAQTT
+148 SYECIWTAQTT
-158 GSGKIVADNQKW
+158 GTGKIVADNQKW

-182 PDAMLEGSNCR
+182 PEENLENCQ

-198 DVSIQPTVSLPSDMK
+198 DINEKPTVSLPETMT

-219 PTFTNIVNGVDLENA
+219 PTVTNLIDGVDISKV
-234 FKFKWENNGN
+234 FTYKWTDGN
-244 TVYNGAVSPTLT
+244 SSQIYDGAAKPTLT
-256 KKGTL
+256 KAGTL
-261 KLTVSV
+261 KLTLAA
-267 KKPYVMRSSSGSYG
+267 KKPYIMRSASGSYG
-281 ISDVSGTVKEVLLD
+281 SIDATGTVQKLTLH
-295 TVFVNAN
+295 TVYVDAFKGSN
-302 SGNNNNNIGNTKA
+302 SNIGNATT
-315 APMKTIGKAIDKVND
+315 APLKTISKAVDEVAD
-330 GGTIILLSDY
+330 GGTIILLSDA
-340 TSTAL
+340 TSSVL
-345 SFDKNVTIKSDDGGK
+345 SFDKNVTITSVEGET
-360 YTVQV
+360 YTVNATYTYIKDNV
-365 TREVAVKDDMT
+365 TA
-376 VTFDSVNVKDFNF
+376 TFESVDAQNLTFYKWDN
-389 TKYYSSSVGSGNVE
+389 TSHGSGNVV
-403 FKNCTGSGIQIA
+403 FKNCTGSGIEIA

-421 VTLEDSQLGGR
+421 VTLENSQLGGR
-432 FGAQGILTLKNAT
+432 FGAQGTLTLKNAT
-445 INGSFSTKDFVAKGK
+445 INGSFSTKDFVAKGE

-474 IDRTATIANAVEIQL
+474 IEGTATIEKAVEIQL

-502 LIETTADAN
+502 LIETTADAS

-549 IEEGKTAG
+549 IEEGKTAE

-573 WDVEDTEI
+573 WDVKDTEI

-596 LKKGQTQITVTV
+596 LKEGQTQITVTV

-637 LVKGATETLA
+637 LVKGATETLT

-656 DKAVTWK
+656 DKAVTWE

-670 TVKDGI
+670 TVENGV

-688 AKAGEKTATCVVT
+688 AKAGEKTATCAVT

-710 SSGGGGGSSTPR
+710 SSGGGGSSTPR

-736 SVTPKNAKRG
+736 SVSSKNAKRG
-746 SNVTITATPD
+746 SDVTITATPD
-756 KGCEVD
+756 KGYEVGD
-762 EIVAKDANG
+762 IVAKDVKG

-794 VTAAFAE
+794 IEATFAE
-801 KKAEPIVPEKLFA
+801 KQADEPVAPEKLFA

-890 EQGIVSGTS
+890 EEGIVSGTS
-899 ATTFSPDAV
+899 ATTFNPDAV

-921 FGTRTD
+921 FGEKVN

>member
-1 MKKRIASIALSLAMC
+1 MLRMY
-16 LTLLPTAAYAEDV
+16 PR
-29 SEGGAFDSQSSTGNG
+29 GGAFDSQSSTVNG
-44 AATVTGSNEAVDT
+44 AA
-57 TKNTVVY
+57 VY
-64 TGENETTTVVCKVS
+64 TSEDTVDDTSADKV
-78 NSDELKNA
+78 NVRTKDELKAA
-86 LNNNDNSITEID
+86 LANNDVNIIYITD
-98 ITADFTYNGSIATGD
+98 SFKYTDSIATGE
-113 KKIVVNKGVTLTI
+113 KTLVVNEGVTLETTASQISGTI
-126 GGYTTEI
+126 VNNGTIKI
-133 TGTFEN
+133 TGS
-139 NGMITITSR
+139 GQ
-148 SKCIWKAQTT
+148 CIWTAQTT
-158 GSGKIVADNQKW
+158 GTGKIVADNQKW

-295 TVFVNAN
+295 TVYVNAN
-302 SGNNNNNIGNTKA
+302 SGNNNNIGNTKA

-389 TKYYSSSVGSGNVE
+389 TKYYSSSVGSGNVV

-415 DNVISN
+415 DNVIKD
-421 VTLEDSQLGGR
+421 VTLENSQLGGR
-432 FGAQGILTLKNAT
+432 FGAQGTLTLKNAT
-445 INGSFSTKDFVAKGK
+445 INGSFSTVNFVAEGK
-460 NIYVPEDNRSKVSR
+460 NTYVTENNRTRTSKISG
-474 IDRTATIANAVEIQL
+474 TANIASPVEIQL

-502 LIETTADAN
+502 LIETTADAS

-549 IEEGKTAG
+549 IEEGKTAE

-573 WDVEDTEI
+573 WDVKDTEI

-596 LKKGQTQITVTV
+596 LKEGQTQITVTV

-637 LVKGATETLA
+637 LVKGATETLT

-656 DKAVTWK
+656 DKAVTWE

-670 TVKDGI
+670 TVENGV

-688 AKAGEKTATCVVT
+688 AKAGEKTATCAVT

-710 SSGGGGGSSTPR
+710 SSGGGGSSTPR

-736 SVTPKNAKRG
+736 SVSSKNAKKG
-746 SNVTITATPD
+746 SDVTITATPD
-756 KGCEVD
+756 KGYEVD
-762 EIVAKDANG
+762 DIVAKDAKG

-801 KKAEPIVPEKLFA
+801 KKAEPIAPEKLFA

-843 GAKLPCTRAQIV
+843 GANLPCTRAQIV

-890 EQGIVSGTS
+890 EEGIVSGTS
-899 ATTFSPDAV
+899 ATTFDPDAV

-921 FGTRTD
+921 FGEKVN

>member
-29 SEGGAFDSQSSTGNG
+29 SEGGAFDSQPSTVNG
-44 AATVTGSNEAVDT
+44 AA
-57 TKNTVVY
+57 VY
-64 TGENETTTVVCKVS
+64 TNEDTVDDTSADKV
-78 NSDELKNA
+78 NVRTKDELKAA
-86 LNNNDNSITEID
+86 LANNDVNIIYITD
-98 ITADFTYNGSIATGD
+98 SFKYTDSIATGE
-113 KKIVVNKGVTLTI
+113 KTLVVNEGVTLETTASQISGTI
-126 GGYTTEI
+126 VNNGTIKI
-133 TGTFEN
+133 TGS
-139 NGMITITSR
+139 GQ
-148 SKCIWKAQTT
+148 CIWTAQTT
-158 GSGKIVADNQKW
+158 GTGKIVADNQKW

-281 ISDVSGTVKEVLLD
+281 ISDVSGTVKEVLLH
-295 TVFVNAN
+295 TVYVNMVNGSN
-302 SGNNNNNIGNTKA
+302 SNIGNTTT
-315 APMKTIGKAIDKVND
+315 APLKTISKAVDEVAD
-330 GGTIILLSDY
+330 GGTIILLSDA
-340 TSTAL
+340 TSSVL
-345 SFDKNVTIKSDDGGK
+345 SFDKNVTITSVEGET
-360 YTVQV
+360 YTVNATSTYIKDNV
-365 TREVAVKDDMT
+365 TA
-376 VTFDSVNVKDFNF
+376 TFESVDAQNLIFWKWDNDSR
-389 TKYYSSSVGSGNVE
+389 GSGNVV
-403 FKNCTGSGIQIA
+403 FKNCTGSGIEIA

-421 VTLEDSQLGGR
+421 VTLENSQLGGR

-445 INGSFSTKDFVAKGK
+445 INGSFSTKDFVAKGN
-460 NIYVPEDNRSKVSR
+460 NIYVPTKNYRDTSR
-474 IDRTATIANAVEIQL
+474 IEGKATIENAVKIQL
-489 SAPDATTPYQERK
+489 SAPDATPYQERK
-502 LIETTADAN
+502 LIEISENLN
-511 NFTVSSPYQL
+511 NFTVSQPYEL
-521 KKQTEYNGTYIYA
+521 RN
-534 FIPVTSVTLAPETLS
+534 SVTLNRDYISAFVPVTGVTLTPDTLS
-549 IEEGKTAG
+549 IEAGKTAG

-562 SPANASDQQFS
+562 SPANATTHQHS
-573 WDVEDTEI
+573 WASENGKI
-581 ASVYG
+581 AKAYG
-586 YTSETKTVTA
+586 ETLNTAKVTA
-596 LKKGQTQITVTV
+596 IGVGKTTITYTI
-608 DGQTASCTVTVTPRT
+608 GGKEASCEVTVTPRT
-623 ISVESITLNKTQLS
+623 ISVKSITLNKTQLS
-637 LVKGATETLA
+637 LVKGATETLT
-647 ATVLPTTAT
+647 ATVLPTT
-656 DKAVTWK
+656 DKTVIWE

-676 VTAVAAGNATIT
+676 VTAVATGNATIT
-688 AKAGEKTATCVVT
+688 AKAGEKTATCAVT

-710 SSGGGGGSSTPR
+710 SSGGGGSSTPR

-736 SVTPKNAKRG
+736 SVSSKNAKKG
-746 SNVTITATPD
+746 SDVTITATPD
-756 KGCEVD
+756 KGYEVD
-762 EIVAKDANG
+762 DIVAKDAKG

-794 VTAAFAE
+794 IEATFAE
-801 KKAEPIVPEKLFA
+801 KQAEPIVPEKFFA
-814 DVSAE
+814 DVSADD
-819 EYYYEAVKWA
+819 YYYEAVKWA

-843 GAKLPCTRAQIV
+843 GANLPCTRAQIV

-908 CTRAQSVAFLYRA
+908 CTRAQSVAFLYCA
-921 FGTRTD
+921 FGTRAD

-953 ASGIGGGLFAPDQD
+953 VSGIGGGLFAPDQD

>member
-1 MKKRIASIALSLAMC
+1 MLRMY
-16 LTLLPTAAYAEDV
+16 PR
-29 SEGGAFDSQSSTGNG
+29 GGAFDSQSSTGNG
-44 AATVTGSNEAVDT
+44 AA
-57 TKNTVVY
+57 VY
-64 TGENETTTVVCKVS
+64 TSEDTVDDTSADKV
-78 NSDELKNA
+78 NVRTKDELKAA
-86 LNNNDNSITEID
+86 LANNDVNIIYITD
-98 ITADFTYNGSIATGD
+98 SFKYTDSIATGE
-113 KKIVVNKGVTLTI
+113 KTLVVNEGVTLETTASQISGTI
-126 GGYTTEI
+126 VNNGTIKI
-133 TGTFEN
+133 TGS
-139 NGMITITSR
+139 GQ
-148 SKCIWKAQTT
+148 CIWTAQTT
-158 GSGKIVADNQKW
+158 GTGKIVADNQKW

-295 TVFVNAN
+295 TVYVNAN
-302 SGNNNNNIGNTKA
+302 SGNNNNIGNTKA

-389 TKYYSSSVGSGNVE
+389 TKYYSSSVGSGNVV

-415 DNVISN
+415 DNVIKD
-421 VTLEDSQLGGR
+421 VTLENSQLGGR
-432 FGAQGILTLKNAT
+432 FGAQGTLTLKNAT
-445 INGSFSTKDFVAKGK
+445 INGSFSTVNFVAEGK
-460 NIYVPEDNRSKVSR
+460 NTYVTENNRTRTSKISG
-474 IDRTATIANAVEIQL
+474 TANIASPVEIQL

-502 LIETTADAN
+502 LIETTADAS

-562 SPANASDQQFS
+562 SPANATTQQYS
-573 WDVEDTEI
+573 WASENGKI
-581 ASVYG
+581 AKAYG
-586 YTSETKTVTA
+586 ETLNTAKVTA
-596 LKKGQTQITVTV
+596 IGVGKTTITYTI
-608 DGQTASCTVTVTPRT
+608 GGKEASCEVTVTPRT
-623 ISVESITLNKTQLS
+623 ISVESITLNKPQLS
-637 LVKGATETLA
+637 LVKGATETLT

-656 DKAVTWK
+656 DKTVIWE

-670 TVKDGI
+670 TVENGV

-688 AKAGEKTATCVVT
+688 AKAGEKTATCAVT

-710 SSGGGGGSSTPR
+710 SSGGGGSSTPR

-736 SVTPKNAKRG
+736 SVTPKNAKKG
-746 SNVTITATPD
+746 SDVTVTATPD
-756 KGCEVD
+756 KGYEVD
-762 EIVAKDANG
+762 DIVAKDAKG

-814 DVSAE
+814 DVSADD
-819 EYYYEAVKWA
+819 YYYEAVKWA

-843 GAKLPCTRAQIV
+843 GANLPCTRAQIV

-890 EQGIVSGTS
+890 EEGIVSGTS
-899 ATTFSPDAV
+899 ATTFNPDAV

-921 FGTRTD
+921 FGEKVN

>member
-1 MKKRIASIALSLAMC
+1 MKKRIASITLSLAMC

-113 KKIVVNKGVTLTI
+113 KKIVVNEGVTLTI
-126 GGYTTEI
+126 GGSKTKI
-133 TGTFEN
+133 TGKFEN
-139 NGMITITSR
+139 NGTITITS
-148 SKCIWKAQTT
+148 SYECIWKAQTT
-158 GSGKIVADNQKW
+158 GSGKIVAKNQKW

-182 PDAMLEGSNCR
+182 PEENLTNCR

-198 DVSIQPTVSLPSDMK
+198 DIDKEPTVILPETMT

-302 SGNNNNNIGNTKA
+302 SGNNNNIGNTKA
-315 APMKTIGKAIDKVND
+315 APLKAISKAVDEVAD

-403 FKNCTGSGIQIA
+403 FKNCTGSGIEIA

-421 VTLEDSQLGGR
+421 VTLENSQLGGR

-474 IDRTATIANAVEIQL
+474 IEGTATIANAVEIQL

-511 NFTVSSPYQL
+511 SFTVSSPYQL

-534 FIPVTSVTLAPETLS
+534 FIPVTSVTLTPETLS
-549 IEEGKTAG
+549 IEAGKTAE

-586 YTSETKTVTA
+586 HTSETKTVTA
-596 LKKGQTQITVTV
+596 LKEGQTQITVTV
-608 DGQTASCTVTVTPRT
+608 GGQTASCTVTVTPRT

-637 LVKGATETLA
+637 MVKGATETLA

-670 TVKDGI
+670 TVENGV

-688 AKAGEKTATCVVT
+688 ATAGGKTAICAVT
-701 VTNPSNSGS
+701 VTNPSNSS
-710 SSGGGGGSSTPR
+710 SSGGGGSSTPR

-736 SVTPKNAKRG
+736 SVTPQNAKRG
-746 SNVTITATPD
+746 SDVTITATPD
-756 KGCEVD
+756 KGYEVGD
-762 EIVAKDANG
+762 IVAKDVNG

-794 VTAAFAE
+794 IEATFAE
-801 KKAEPIVPEKLFA
+801 KQADEPVAPEKLFA
-814 DVSAE
+814 DVSADD
-819 EYYYEAVKWA
+819 YYYEAVKWA

-890 EQGIVSGTS
+890 EQGIASGTS

-921 FGTRTD
+921 FGEKVN

>member
-29 SEGGAFDSQSSTGNG
+29 SEGGAFDSQSSTVNG
-44 AATVTGSNEAVDT
+44 AA
-57 TKNTVVY
+57 VY
-64 TGENETTTVVCKVS
+64 TSEDTVDDTSADKV
-78 NSDELKNA
+78 NVRTKDELKAA
-86 LNNNDNSITEID
+86 LANNDVNIIYITD
-98 ITADFTYNGSIATGD
+98 SFKYTDSIATGE
-113 KKIVVNKGVTLTI
+113 KTLVVNEGVTLETTASQISGTI
-126 GGYTTEI
+126 VNNGTIKI
-133 TGTFEN
+133 TGS
-139 NGMITITSR
+139 GQ
-148 SKCIWKAQTT
+148 CIWTAQTT
-158 GSGKIVADNQKW
+158 GTGKIVADNQKW

-295 TVFVNAN
+295 TVYVNAN
-302 SGNNNNNIGNTKA
+302 SGNNNNIGNTKA

-389 TKYYSSSVGSGNVE
+389 TKYYSSSVGSGNVV
-403 FKNCTGSGIQIA
+403 FKNCTGSGIEIA

-421 VTLEDSQLGGR
+421 VTLENSQLGGR
-432 FGAQGILTLKNAT
+432 FGAQGTLTLKNAT
-445 INGSFSTKDFVAKGK
+445 INGSFSTKDFVAKGE

-474 IDRTATIANAVEIQL
+474 IEGTATIEKAVEIQL

-502 LIETTADAN
+502 LIETTADAS

-549 IEEGKTAG
+549 IEEGKTAE

-562 SPANASDQQFS
+562 SPANATTQQHS
-573 WDVEDTEI
+573 WASENGKI
-581 ASVYG
+581 AKAYG
-586 YTSETKTVTA
+586 KTLNTAKVTA
-596 LKKGQTQITVTV
+596 IGVGKTTITYTI
-608 DGQTASCTVTVTPRT
+608 GGKEASCEVTVTPRT
-623 ISVESITLNKTQLS
+623 ISVESITLNKPQLS
-637 LVKGATETLA
+637 LVKGATETLT

-656 DKAVTWK
+656 DKTVIWE

-688 AKAGEKTATCVVT
+688 AKAGEKTATCAVT

-710 SSGGGGGSSTPR
+710 SSGGGSSTPR

-736 SVTPKNAKRG
+736 SVTPKNAKKG
-746 SNVTITATPD
+746 SDVTVTATPD
-756 KGCEVD
+756 KGYEVD
-762 EIVAKDANG
+762 DIVAKDAKG

-801 KKAEPIVPEKLFA
+801 KKAEPIAPEKLFA

-843 GAKLPCTRAQIV
+843 GANLPCTRAQIV

-890 EQGIVSGTS
+890 EEGIVSGTS

-921 FGTRTD
+921 FGEKVN

-946 WAVENGV
+946 WAVKNGV

>member
-29 SEGGAFDSQSSTGNG
+29 SEGGAFDSQSSTVNG
-44 AATVTGSNEAVDT
+44 AA
-57 TKNTVVY
+57 VY
-64 TGENETTTVVCKVS
+64 TSEDTVDDTSADKV
-78 NSDELKNA
+78 NVRTKDELKAA
-86 LNNNDNSITEID
+86 LANNDVNIIYITD
-98 ITADFTYNGSIATGD
+98 SFKYTDSIATGE
-113 KKIVVNKGVTLTI
+113 KTLVVNEGVTLETTASQISGTI
-126 GGYTTEI
+126 VNNGTIKI
-133 TGTFEN
+133 TGS
-139 NGMITITSR
+139 GQ
-148 SKCIWKAQTT
+148 CIWTAQTT
-158 GSGKIVADNQKW
+158 GTGKIVADNQKW

-295 TVFVNAN
+295 TVYVNAN
-302 SGNNNNNIGNTKA
+302 SGNNNNIGNTKA

-389 TKYYSSSVGSGNVE
+389 TKYYSSSVGSGNVV

-415 DNVISN
+415 DNVIKD
-421 VTLEDSQLGGR
+421 VTLENSQLGGR
-432 FGAQGILTLKNAT
+432 FGAQGTLTLKNAT
-445 INGSFSTKDFVAKGK
+445 INGSFSTVNFVAEGK
-460 NIYVPEDNRSKVSR
+460 NTYVTENNRTRTSKISG
-474 IDRTATIANAVEIQL
+474 TANIASPVEIQL

-502 LIETTADAN
+502 LIETTADAS

-562 SPANASDQQFS
+562 SPANATTQQHS
-573 WDVEDTEI
+573 WASENGKI
-581 ASVYG
+581 AKAYG
-586 YTSETKTVTA
+586 ETLNTAKVTA
-596 LKKGQTQITVTV
+596 IGVGKTTITYTI
-608 DGQTASCTVTVTPRT
+608 GGKEASCEVTVTPRT
-623 ISVESITLNKTQLS
+623 ISVESITLNKPQLS
-637 LVKGATETLA
+637 LVKGATETLT

-656 DKAVTWK
+656 DKTVIWE

-688 AKAGEKTATCVVT
+688 AKAGEKTATCAVT

-710 SSGGGGGSSTPR
+710 SSGGGGSSTPR

-736 SVTPKNAKRG
+736 SVTPKNAKKG
-746 SNVTITATPD
+746 SDVTVTATPD
-756 KGCEVD
+756 KGYEVD
-762 EIVAKDANG
+762 DIVAKDAKG

-801 KKAEPIVPEKLFA
+801 KKAEPIAPEKLFA

-890 EQGIVSGTS
+890 EEGIVSGTS

-921 FGTRTD
+921 FGEKVN

>member
-1 MKKRIASIALSLAMC
+1 MYPR
-16 LTLLPTAAYAEDV
+16 
-29 SEGGAFDSQSSTGNG
+29 GGAFDSQPSTVGG
-44 AATVTGSNEAVDT
+44 AATVAGSNEAVDT

-64 TGENETTTVVCKVS
+64 TGENETTTVKREVRDG
-78 NSDELKNA
+78 NELDNA
-86 LNNNDNSITEID
+86 LQDNSITEID
-98 ITADFTYNGSIATGD
+98 IIADFTYNGSIATGD
-113 KKIVVNKGVTLTI
+113 KKIVVNEGVTLTI
-126 GGYTTEI
+126 GGSKTKI
-133 TGTFEN
+133 TGKFEN
-139 NGMITITSR
+139 NGTIKITGSGQ
-148 SKCIWKAQTT
+148 CIWTAQTT
-158 GSGKIVADNQKW
+158 GTGKIVADNQKW

-219 PTFTNIVNGVDLENA
+219 PTVTNLIDGVDISKV
-234 FKFKWENNGN
+234 FTYKWTDGN
-244 TVYNGAVSPTLT
+244 SSQIYNGAVSPTLT

-295 TVFVNAN
+295 TVYVNAN
-302 SGNNNNNIGNTKA
+302 SGNNNNIGNTKA

-389 TKYYSSSVGSGNVE
+389 TKYYSSSVGSGNVV

-415 DNVISN
+415 DNVIKD
-421 VTLEDSQLGGR
+421 VTLENSQLGGR
-432 FGAQGILTLKNAT
+432 FGAQGTLTLKNAT
-445 INGSFSTKDFVAKGK
+445 INGSFSTVNFVAEGK
-460 NIYVPEDNRSKVSR
+460 NTYVTENNRTRTSKISG
-474 IDRTATIANAVEIQL
+474 TANIASPVEIQL

-502 LIETTADAN
+502 LIETTADAS

-549 IEEGKTAG
+549 IEEGKTAE

-573 WDVEDTEI
+573 WDVKDTEI

-596 LKKGQTQITVTV
+596 LKEGQTQITVTV

-637 LVKGATETLA
+637 LVKGATETLT

-656 DKAVTWK
+656 DKAVTWE

-670 TVKDGI
+670 TVENGV

-688 AKAGEKTATCVVT
+688 AKAGEKTATCAVT

-710 SSGGGGGSSTPR
+710 SSGGGGSSTPR

-736 SVTPKNAKRG
+736 SVTPKNAKKG
-746 SNVTITATPD
+746 SDVTITATPD
-756 KGCEVD
+756 KGYEVD
-762 EIVAKDANG
+762 DIVAKDAKG

-814 DVSAE
+814 DVSADD
-819 EYYYEAVKWA
+819 YYYEAVKWA

-921 FGTRTD
+921 FGEKVN

>member
-1 MKKRIASIALSLAMC
+1 MYPR
-16 LTLLPTAAYAEDV
+16 
-29 SEGGAFDSQSSTGNG
+29 GGAFDSQPSTVGG
-44 AATVTGSNEAVDT
+44 AA
-57 TKNTVVY
+57 VY
-64 TGENETTTVVCKVS
+64 TNEDTVDDTSADKV
-78 NSDELKNA
+78 NVRTKDELKAA
-86 LNNNDNSITEID
+86 LANNDVNIIYITD
-98 ITADFTYNGSIATGD
+98 SFKYTDSIATGE
-113 KKIVVNKGVTLTI
+113 KTLVVNEGVTLETTASQISGTI
-126 GGYTTEI
+126 VNNGTIKI
-133 TGTFEN
+133 TGS
-139 NGMITITSR
+139 GQ
-148 SKCIWKAQTT
+148 CIWTAQTT
-158 GSGKIVADNQKW
+158 GTGKIVADNQKW

-295 TVFVNAN
+295 TVYVNAN
-302 SGNNNNNIGNTKA
+302 SGNNNNIGNTKA

-389 TKYYSSSVGSGNVE
+389 TKYYSSSVGSGNVV

-415 DNVISN
+415 DNVIKD
-421 VTLEDSQLGGR
+421 VTLENSQLGGR
-432 FGAQGILTLKNAT
+432 FGAQGTLTLKNAT
-445 INGSFSTKDFVAKGK
+445 INGSFSTVNFVAEGK
-460 NIYVPEDNRSKVSR
+460 NTYVTENNRTRTSKISG
-474 IDRTATIANAVEIQL
+474 TANIASPVEIQL

-502 LIETTADAN
+502 LIETTADAS

-549 IEEGKTAG
+549 IEEGKTAE

-573 WDVEDTEI
+573 WDVKDTEI

-596 LKKGQTQITVTV
+596 LKEGQTQITVTV

-637 LVKGATETLA
+637 LVKGATETLT

-656 DKAVTWK
+656 DKAVTWE

-670 TVKDGI
+670 TVENGV

-688 AKAGEKTATCVVT
+688 AKAGEKTATCAVT

-710 SSGGGGGSSTPR
+710 SSGGGGSSTPR

-736 SVTPKNAKRG
+736 SVSSKNAKRG
-746 SNVTITATPD
+746 SDVTITATPD
-756 KGCEVD
+756 KDYEVD
-762 EIVAKDANG
+762 DIVAKDAKG

-801 KKAEPIVPEKLFA
+801 KKAEPIAPEKLFA

-843 GAKLPCTRAQIV
+843 GANLPCTRAQIV

-890 EQGIVSGTS
+890 EEGIVSGTS
-899 ATTFSPDAV
+899 ATTFNPDAV

-921 FGTRTD
+921 FGEKVN